1 MMYGNKYVV
10 IYMSGNDLY
19 GEQFEDYDEAL
30 KYVEEDI
37 ADEKAY
43 IVRFE
48 GFCAEAYPP
57 VTITLE
63 PHT

>member
-1 MMYGNKYVV
+1 
-10 IYMSGNDLY
+10 MSGNDLY

-48 GFCAEAYPP
+48 GFCADASPP